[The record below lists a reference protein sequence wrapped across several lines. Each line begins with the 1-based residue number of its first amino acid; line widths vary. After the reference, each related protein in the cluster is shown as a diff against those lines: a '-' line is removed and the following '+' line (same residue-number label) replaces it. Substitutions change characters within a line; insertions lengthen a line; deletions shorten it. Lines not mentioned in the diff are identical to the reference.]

1 MSDITRSENVIV
13 PLQEKTRNCKDVKS
27 SGVAT
32 QKTLKKDLKKVTSM
46 VTTIYDILKI
56 YGYCDDYNKSGDKD
70 DAKAKSA
77 RDKQKLKDR
86 ILQYVSEAGVGS
98 WKDFFKYKIN
108 AYFSSVMGQEIPP
121 FPKGLV
127 NYPDLL
133 DPSFLCY
140 GRGKRFIHL
149 LKNNRNKQISFAQS
163 IAQSK
168 KGAPAVSPEMVGQA
182 ENDCFVWLT
191 TEHPDIPDFKID
203 DGVFEHSIN
212 RNTVCYQLRRTV
224 REIFRG
230 SVPAWDELTKPF
242 VPSTSSQYN
251 FSRGDLGAIGA
262 FSLFLKKIGESPDI
276 IEKDVPTLITSK
288 IKFGIGP
295 CTLRDELTE
304 LYGKAGVEDQKLIDE
319 EGLENAFFKETLGL
333 HYNAEELCTHWK
345 NKIYPELINAAIDE
359 DPHTIIIGL
368 PEPLKVRCIT
378 AGPPLTYT
386 VLKPLQKYLW
396 KKLKDLSVFQ
406 LIGTPVT
413 PLIVHQQL
421 GELGINEEFISGD
434 YKASTDYLHSW
445 VSECLLNELLD
456 IWREEVADDED
467 RDIFWFYLERI
478 GVLMKRALT
487 GHSILN
493 PAFNQ
498 QYREGLGLRDEDFKP
513 QKEGQLMGSIISF
526 PFLCLANAALCRY
539 AMEISEEKNFSVID
553 KRIDGYTKARLLVN
567 GDDCVFPG
575 QLGKGFSIWKQ
586 VTAFAGLISSVGKT
600 FQSREFLTINS
611 CQYSYKQSFTWED
624 DIDRSLT
631 DQPYTLVKYVNMGL
645 VYAQKKD
652 GKRGKPF
659 YRLGPVHRDL
669 HNTCPPELF
678 AAASKVFRRENS
690 KDRFSIKRVPS
701 TKVAILDSQK
711 NKIRTKVPFSN
722 MRDANVPYYLPEW
735 LGGLGL
741 VPDKGII
748 GNLNKEQNTKFDL
761 MCATYVREN
770 MENPKIRPMKFKE
783 TPGWQFHTLTDERL
797 IDYRFLDNQNF
808 SMVEVDG
815 TLRMLEEE
823 YQKLYSY
830 LVVDILLTTDCRKLA
845 VSVEGD
851 DKMLQRIHN
860 HNSLL
865 WKIIR
870 QDAKKGLGKLG
881 IRAENI
887 SEYEDFLHEKK
898 DFTLSC
904 FDVRK

>member
-1 MSDITRSENVIV
+1 MSDITRSENVIIPPQSV
-13 PLQEKTRNCKDVKS
+13 NI

-32 QKTLKKDLKKVTSM
+32 QKLLKGDLKKVNSF
-46 VTTIYDILKI
+46 VTCIYDILKI
-56 YGYCDDYNKSGDKD
+56 YGYCDDYKKSGNKE

-77 RDKQKLKDR
+77 RDKNKLKDR
-86 ILQYVSEAGVGS
+86 ILQYVLEAGRGS
-98 WKDFFKYKIN
+98 WKDLFKYKIN
-108 AYFSSVMGQEIPP
+108 AYFSSVMGQKEIPP

-133 DPSFLCY
+133 DPSFLCF

-149 LKNNRNKQISFAQS
+149 LKNNRNKHISFAQS
-163 IAQSK
+163 IAQAK
-168 KGAPAVSPEMVGQA
+168 KGAPAVSKEMVGQA
-182 ENDCFVWLT
+182 ESDCFVWLT

-212 RNTVCYQLRRTV
+212 RHTICYQLRRTV

-230 SVPAWDELTKPF
+230 TKPTWDELTKPF

-251 FSRGDLGAIGA
+251 FSRSNLGAVGA
-262 FSLFLKKIGESPDI
+262 FSSFLHKIGISPNI
-276 IEKDVPTLITSK
+276 KEEGVPTLITNK
-288 IKFGIGP
+288 IKFGLGP

-304 LYGKAGVEDQKLIDE
+304 MYGKAGVEDQRKIDLE
-319 EGLENAFFKETLGL
+319 ALENGFLKDTLGL
-333 HYNAEELCTHWK
+333 HYDAEELCTHWK
-345 NKIYPELINAAIDE
+345 KDIYPQLLNAAILE
-359 DPHTIIIGL
+359 DPLTIIIGL

-386 VLKPLQKYLW
+386 ALKPLQKYLW

-413 PLIVHQQL
+413 PEIVYQQL
-421 GELGINEEFISGD
+421 RELGINEEFISGD

-445 VSECLLNELLD
+445 VSECLLDELLD
-456 IWREEVADDED
+456 IWREEVDKDAWETRDE
-467 RDIFWFYLERI
+467 FNLYLERI

-487 GHSILN
+487 GHKILD
-493 PAFNQ
+493 PAYNDS
-498 QYREGLGLRDEDFKP
+498 YRDGMNLRDEYFKT

-539 AMEISEEKNFSVID
+539 AMEVTENKNLSVID
-553 KRIDGYTKARLLVN
+553 KRIDGYEKARLLVN

-575 QLGKGFSIWKQ
+575 QKDLCFSNWKQ
-586 VTAFAGLISSVGKT
+586 ITAFAGLMSSVGKT

-611 CQYSYKQSFTWED
+611 CQYSYKQIFEWED
-624 DIDRSLT
+624 DLDRNVS

-645 VYAQKKD
+645 VYAQKKS

-669 HNTCPPELF
+669 YNTCPPELF
-678 AAASKVFRRENS
+678 AAASKIFRKENS
-690 KDRFSIKRVPS
+690 QDRYQTKRV
-701 TKVAILDSQK
+701 TKAKVALLDSQG
-711 NKIRTKVPFSN
+711 NKIRSKILYSN

-748 GNLNKEQNTKFDL
+748 GSLNKNQNTKFDL

-770 MENPKIRPMKFKE
+770 MIDPKIRPMKFKQ
-783 TPGWQFHTLTDERL
+783 TPGWQFHTLADKQL
-797 IDYRFLDNQNF
+797 ADYKFLDNQNYSF
-808 SMVEVDG
+808 VEVDE
-815 TLRMLEEE
+815 TLRSLEEE

-830 LVVDILLTTDCRKLA
+830 IVVDVLLTTDMRDLA
-845 VSVEGD
+845 ITVEGEE
-851 DKMLQRIHN
+851 KMLERIHN
-860 HNSLL
+860 HNSSL

-870 QDAKKGLGKLG
+870 QDANKGLKSLG

-887 SEYEDFLHEKK
+887 PEYEDFLQERK

-904 FDVRK
+904 FDVRR